1 MPRSS
6 SSPVIF
12 FLVYSFLIYNPF
24 FLLLFLFEVSPL
36 HVIIICPIQ
45 FRCLVLIIVNRD
57 LSSSTS
63 FNTLFDMCS
72 VQLIFSILR
81 HTFISKASNLVMSS
95 FPLVLIISAQ
105 YKVTLQISVFTILF
119 LRHLHSSQ
127 SSPW

>member
-1 MPRSS
+1 MYSS
-6 SSPVIF
+6 LIIQSSNF
-12 FLVYSFLIYNPF
+12 FLVFSFLIYNPF

-36 HVIIICPIQ
+36 SCHICPIQ
-45 FRCLVLIIVNRD
+45 FRCLDLIIVNRD

-63 FNTLFDMCS
+63 FNTSFDMFS

-81 HTFISKASNLVMSS
+81 PTFISKASNLVMSS
-95 FPLVLIISAQ
+95 FLIVLISAQ

-119 LRHLHSSQ
+119 LRHLHSSH